1 MIVIAGVNVIKRH
14 ELIRPAIGY
23 FAEEEQGYNM
33 AKTLIFTLP
42 AAVISAT
49 ILDVVLVFSY
59 MKWIHPW
66 SKITQLKQDIT
77 TSSQNYGKLPIE
89 KEEDTTKKTNQK

>member
-1 MIVIAGVNVIKRH
+1 MNVIKRH
-14 ELIRPAIGY
+14 ELIRPAIGC
-23 FAEEEQGYNM
+23 FPEEEQGYNM

-42 AAVISAT
+42 VAVISAT

-66 SKITQLKQDIT
+66 AKIINLKKYPKND
-77 TSSQNYGKLPIE
+77 GKLPNE
-89 KEEDTTKKTNQK
+89 KEEDTTKKTTHK